1 MGVIGIIDFIEFIV
15 ENTASS
21 VLRPIVDQKKINW
34 HLSSQETP
42 KNTKNP
48 LLLGDIERSHHRFKN

>member
-21 VLRPIVDQKKINW
+21 VRRPIIDQKEN
-34 HLSSQETP
+34 
-42 KNTKNP
+42 
-48 LLLGDIERSHHRFKN
+48 